1 MMSHDPYVLAA
12 IAALFVFAVYR
23 RFRRLFARQALQPS
37 RLKVRVVVLA
47 IVAGLFAFSGLNSP
61 NFGAA
66 LLGGVAFGAVL
77 AWFGLR
83 LTRFEVTPGG
93 IFYTPSGYIGI
104 VLAALLLSRLAYR
117 FVVLYPTLE
126 ASKAETGNPFAMYQS
141 SPLTVALLGVVIGYY
156 MAYCIGL
163 VIRGA
168 ELRESAPR
176 VAQLPDAASPP
187 SAP

>member
-141 SPLTVALLGVVIGYY
+141 SPLTVALLGIVIGYY
-156 MAYCIGL
+156 IAYCVGL
-163 VIRGA
+163 LVRGA
-168 ELRESAPR
+168 ALRDEQPAI
-176 VAQLPDAASPP
+176 AQSPDAASPP

>member
-12 IAALFVFAVYR
+12 IAALFVFALYR
-23 RFRRLFARQALQPS
+23 RFRRLFGRQALQPT

-47 IVAGLFAFSGLNSP
+47 IVAALFAFSGLHAP
-61 NFGAA
+61 NFAAA

-83 LTRFEVTPGG
+83 LTRFEVTPTG

-117 FVVLYPTLE
+117 FVVLYPTFQ
-126 ASKAETGNPFAMYQS
+126 ASKAETGDPFAMYQS
-141 SPLTVALLGVVIGYY
+141 SPLTVALLGIVIGYY
-156 MAYCIGL
+156 IAYCAGL
-163 VIRGA
+163 LARGA
-168 ELRESAPR
+168 ALRDERPAI
-176 VAQLPDAASPP
+176 AQPPEGASPP